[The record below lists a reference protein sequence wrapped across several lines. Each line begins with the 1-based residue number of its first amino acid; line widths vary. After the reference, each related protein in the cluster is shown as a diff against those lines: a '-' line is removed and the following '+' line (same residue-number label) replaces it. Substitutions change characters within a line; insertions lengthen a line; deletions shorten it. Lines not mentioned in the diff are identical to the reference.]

1 MAQGFTPYS
10 GGSFGGSRAGST
22 GPGPESQFSA
32 APTPSR
38 STKASSEPVP
48 RLLPSLI
55 LGLVGIGLNAM
66 LTFGDFVATDSA
78 WALWS
83 FVAWFLSGVLGISLL
98 GWYFLEV
105 NRRRGAGFFIR
116 VGWKKV
122 VAGLTFAVLAIAV
135 LWSAIDI
142 AQWAGK
148 L

>member
-10 GGSFGGSRAGST
+10 GGSFGGPPGGST
-22 GPGPESQFSA
+22 GPGPGGQFSA

-38 STKASSEPVP
+38 STKASSEPVLH
-48 RLLPSLI
+48 LLPSLL
-55 LGLVGIGLNAM
+55 LGLVGIGLNVM
-66 LTFGDFVATDSA
+66 LTFGGFVATDSA

-83 FVAWFLSGVLGISLL
+83 FLAWFLAGVLGISLL
-98 GWYFLEV
+98 GWYFTEV
-105 NRRRGAGFFIR
+105 NRRKGAGFFTR
-116 VGWKKV
+116 VGWKRV
-122 VAGLTFAVLAIAV
+122 VAVLTFAVLAVAV

>member
-10 GGSFGGSRAGST
+10 GGSFGGPQRDST
-22 GPGPESQFSA
+22 GPGPGSQFSA

-38 STKASSEPVP
+38 PTKVSSEPVS
-48 RLLPSLI
+48 RLIPSLV

-66 LTFGDFVATDSA
+66 LTFGGFVATDSA

-83 FVAWFLSGVLGISLL
+83 FIAWILSGVLGITLL
-98 GWYFLEV
+98 GWYFGEV
-105 NRRRGAGFFIR
+105 NKRKGAGFFTR
-116 VGWKKV
+116 VGWKKG
-122 VAGLTFAVLAIAV
+122 VANLTFVVLGIAV